1 MKDMDTCSF
10 PCCFK
15 LAFLECFSS
24 VYPVAS
30 TMGRGPKQ
38 HLKRLF
44 APRDWMLSKLT
55 GVFAPRPRSGP
66 HKARE
71 CMPLLIILRNR
82 LKYALNYREANM
94 ILRQKLVNVDSRA
107 RTDVKYPVGFQDVIE
122 IPRTGD
128 RFRMLYDVKGRF
140 TLVKIGQAEAAVK
153 QCKVMNVSTTTGR
166 VPVVTTHD
174 GRRFRYAS
182 GKISIG
188 DTLIVEPATQKI
200 QEVIKTRVGRL
211 AMVTGGANRGRVGSI
226 VSLERH
232 PGAFDIAHLRDASGH
247 EFITRASNIFTL
259 GNDEKSLAITLPKN
273 RGVKQ
278 NIIEEREQRLVNA
291 EAKKQGRASQKKR
304 RH

>member
-1 MKDMDTCSF
+1 
-10 PCCFK
+10 
-15 LAFLECFSS
+15 
-24 VYPVAS
+24 
-30 TMGRGPKQ
+30 MG
-38 HLKRLF
+38 

-55 GVFAPRPRSGP
+55 GVFAPRPRAGP

-94 ILRQKLVNVDSRA
+94 ILRQKLVNVDARA

-140 TLVKIGQAEAAVK
+140 TLVKIGETEAAMK

-174 GRRFRYAS
+174 GRRFRYANP
-182 GKISIG
+182 KISIG

-200 QEVIKTRVGRL
+200 KQVMKMRMGKS
-211 AMVTGGANRGRVGSI
+211 AMVTGGANRGRIGAI

-232 PGAFDIAHLRDASGH
+232 PGAFDIAHLRDANGQ
-247 EFITRASNIFTL
+247 EFITRKSNIFVI
-259 GNDEKSLAITLPKN
+259 GDDDKSIPISLPQPWREAEHH
-273 RGVKQ
+273 RGARAAPGRCRGQ
-278 NIIEEREQRLVNA
+278 EAGPRHPEEAPPLTSWFCDATELTPLF
-291 EAKKQGRASQKKR
+291 S
-304 RH
+304 

>member
-1 MKDMDTCSF
+1 
-10 PCCFK
+10 
-15 LAFLECFSS
+15 
-24 VYPVAS
+24 
-30 TMGRGPKQ
+30 MGRGPKQ

-94 ILRQKLVNVDSRA
+94 ILRQKMVNVDARP
-107 RTDVKYPVGFQDVIE
+107 RTDLKYPVGFQDVIE

-128 RFRMLYDVKGRF
+128 RFRMMYDVKGRF
-140 TLVKIGQAEAAVK
+140 TLVKIGEAEAATK
-153 QCKVMNVSTTTGR
+153 QCKVTNVSTTTGR

-174 GRRFRYAS
+174 GRRFRYANP
-182 GKISIG
+182 KISIG

-200 QEVIKTRVGRL
+200 QQVIKMRVGKS
-211 AMVTGGANRGRVGSI
+211 AMVTGGANRGRIGTI

-232 PGAFDIAHLRDASGH
+232 PGAFDIAHLRDSNGQ
-247 EFITRASNIFTL
+247 EFITRKSNIFVI
-259 GNDEKSLAITLPKN
+259 GDDEKSIPITLPKN
-273 RGVKQ
+273 KGVKQ
-278 NIIEEREQRLVNA
+278 SIIEEREQRLVAA
-291 EAKKQGRASQKKR
+291 EAKKQGRTTQKKR